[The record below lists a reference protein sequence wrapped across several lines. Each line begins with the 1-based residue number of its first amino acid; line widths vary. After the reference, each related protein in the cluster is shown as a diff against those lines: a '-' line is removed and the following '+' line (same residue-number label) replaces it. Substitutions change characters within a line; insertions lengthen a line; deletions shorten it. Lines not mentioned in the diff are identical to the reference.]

1 MAASAA
7 TRVSLL
13 LGLAVL
19 SALASPSHSL
29 DCASQKFSNKK

>member
-13 LGLAVL
+13 LGLTVL
-19 SALASPSHSL
+19 SALVSPSHSL
-29 DCASQKFSNKK
+29 NCASQKFSNNK